1 MNDSNP
7 ITERAQYLLK
17 ILIERYIRDGQP
29 VASRALVD
37 EGVLAL
43 SPATIR
49 NVMADLEH
57 HGLIRAPHTSAGRV
71 PTARGYRFF
80 VDSLLTAK
88 PLANDAVEPLQE
100 ALHPDQSR
108 QDLVEAASSLL
119 SNLTQLAG
127 LVTLPR
133 REKIILRHIEFLPL
147 SDNRVLTILVV
158 NDHDVQN
165 RIIHTDRPYSA
176 SELQQAANYLSE
188 HYVGMDPD
196 QIRQQLLHGL
206 QIDKDHL
213 GQLLEA
219 VVEMADK
226 ALGAP
231 SDDQEQPYIL
241 AGQNNLLTMAEDA
254 GVGRL
259 RSLFDAFEKKRS
271 VLHLLDKCLNSDGL
285 QIFIGEESGYEPFD
299 QCSLVTATYNQGD
312 KRVGVLGVIGPTR
325 MNYERVIPIVNVT
338 AKLLSAA
345 LNRSN

>member
-1 MNDSNP
+1 MNDTSIND
-7 ITERAQYLLK
+7 RAQYLLK

-49 NVMADLEH
+49 NVMADLEQ

-80 VDSLLTAK
+80 VDSLLTAQ

-100 ALHPDQSR
+100 AFHPDQSR

-158 NDHDVQN
+158 NDHEVQN

-176 SELQQAANYLSE
+176 SELQQAANYLSD
-188 HYVGMDPD
+188 HYIGMDPE
-196 QIRQQLLHGL
+196 QIRQQLLQGL
-206 QIDKDHL
+206 QGDKDHL

-226 ALGAP
+226 AFVPPG
-231 SDDQEQPYIL
+231 DEQEQPYIL

-259 RSLFDAFEKKRS
+259 RSLFDAFEKKRN

-299 QCSLVTATYNQGD
+299 QCSLVTATYNQGE
-312 KRVGVLGVIGPTR
+312 KPVGVLGVIGPTR